1 MNYLAHAYLSGENP
15 EILIGN
21 MMGDAIK
28 GYGFLDKYPKNIST
42 GILLHRFIDDFMDNH
57 ELTRQGKKRI
67 WQNYRHYSGV
77 VIDIYYDHLLAKN
90 WSTIVGTNLDEYAEH
105 VYGLLK
111 ENRDILPEETQY
123 LSEHMIRHNWLGN
136 YSDVK
141 GIERTFQGLSRRTKF
156 SNNMAT
162 ATKDL
167 LLYFDEFEKEFLSF
181 FDDIQSAC
189 VKKLKIFESNG

>member
-1 MNYLAHAYLSGENP
+1 MNYLAHAYLSGQDP
-15 EILIGN
+15 EVLIGN

-28 GYGFLDKYPKNIST
+28 GYGFLDKYPKKIST

-77 VIDIYYDHLLAKN
+77 VLDIYYDHLLAKN
-90 WSTIVGTNLDEYAEH
+90 WSIIVGSDLDEFAKSIYS
-105 VYGLLK
+105 LLR
-111 ENRDILPEETQY
+111 ENRAILPEETQY
-123 LSEHMIRHNWLGN
+123 LSDHMIRHNWLGN
-136 YSDVK
+136 YPHLE

-162 ATKDL
+162 AAKDL
-167 LLYFDEFEKEFLSF
+167 VLHFEEFEKEFLVF
-181 FDDIQSAC
+181 FDEIQSAC
-189 VKKLKIFESNG
+189 VQKLKIFESNG